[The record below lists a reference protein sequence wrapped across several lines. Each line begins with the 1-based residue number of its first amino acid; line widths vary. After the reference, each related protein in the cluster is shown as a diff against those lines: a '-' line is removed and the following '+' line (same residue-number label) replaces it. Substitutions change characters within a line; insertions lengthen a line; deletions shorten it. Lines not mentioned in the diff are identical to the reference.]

1 MNQHRTDPQRVALVT
16 GAARGIGLASAKS
29 LLNNGAHVLLC
40 DVDADAL
47 NAAVAQLDTV
57 CAGAF
62 AANVGEDDTPARAI
76 ETCIERFGK
85 SPDILV
91 NNAGI
96 APKYNGVALNIL
108 NMTLPEWHR
117 ILHINLTSVM
127 CLCQAALPAMQATG
141 WGRIINISSSGGRTR
156 ALGPVG
162 PAYMAS
168 KSGLLGLTRHIAGEL
183 GAFGITANVVA
194 PGRIDTAL
202 GATTGAAVAADYA
215 KRVPVGRIGDPA
227 EVAAAVAFLASDGA
241 SFVNGAAIDVN
252 GGMFML

>member
-1 MNQHRTDPQRVALVT
+1 MHQHSTNSRRVALVT
-16 GAARGIGLASAKS
+16 GAARGIGLASAKN
-29 LLNNGAHVLLC
+29 LLHNGAHVLLC
-40 DVDADAL
+40 DADADAL
-47 NAAVAQLDTV
+47 NAAVAQLDT
-57 CAGAF
+57 AYADAF
-62 AANVGEDDTPARAI
+62 VANVGDEDTPARAI
-76 ETCIERFGK
+76 QACVERFDK

-108 NMTLPEWHR
+108 DMTLPEWHR
-117 ILHINLTSVM
+117 ILHINLTAVM
-127 CLCQAALPAMQATG
+127 CLCQAALPAMQTAG

-194 PGRIDTAL
+194 PGRIATAL

-215 KRVPVGRIGDPA
+215 RRVPVGRIGDPD

-241 SFVNGAAIDVN
+241 SFINGAVIDVN